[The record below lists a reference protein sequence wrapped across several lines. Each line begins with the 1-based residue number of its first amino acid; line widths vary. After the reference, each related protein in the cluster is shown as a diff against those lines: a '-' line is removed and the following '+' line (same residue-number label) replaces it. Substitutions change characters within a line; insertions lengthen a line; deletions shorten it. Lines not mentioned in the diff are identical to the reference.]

1 MNLLRNG
8 RLLMTFV
15 FLSQCWLSPAR
26 CENSPP
32 AGQCPDPPKQFH
44 LEIAKQYEAGKA
56 FDKATKEFLAAG
68 ESSCEGVRREAAE
81 GLKRMPITA
90 DSELE
95 LGLFYESQGLW
106 TEADAHFSKAAEI
119 TDSPEVRHAAF
130 DGLWRVNNA
139 QNRIAHRTMDFSDFW
154 SGIVGRVVGAVAVI
168 WVVIVII
175 ATMFGNHRALLVHPF
190 EGQKE
195 TAEQVSVAF
204 PAVQAHVSSV
214 FGTVTLPEVVRTVYP
229 FISPRL
235 GEMLPDQPF
244 ELGGVKLQNLSYVV
258 RLFARPRFEVYGG
271 VLKGESSD
279 SHLVYAQIWRRW
291 MWLTSKMVA
300 VVSRNVPIA
309 DPGHAELQ
317 VFVYDVLLK
326 AHESLRT

>member
-1 MNLLRNG
+1 MKLLSTV
-8 RLLMTFV
+8 RLLMV
-15 FLSQCWLSPAR
+15 SVVLSQCWGSQGWCNSLPA
-26 CENSPP
+26 P
-32 AGQCPDPPKQFH
+32 GQCPDPPKQFH
-44 LEIAKQYEAGKA
+44 LQIAKQYEAEKA
-56 FDKATKEFLAAG
+56 FDKARKEFLAAG
-68 ESSCEGVRREAAE
+68 ESSCEGVRREAVA
-81 GLKRMPITA
+81 GIKRMPVTP

-106 TEADAHFSKAAEI
+106 TEANAHFSKAAEI
-119 TDSPEVRHAAF
+119 TDSPEVRRSAF

-154 SGIVGRVVGAVAVI
+154 SAIVGRVIGAIAVI

-175 ATMFGNHRALLVHPF
+175 ATMVGNHGALLVHPF

-214 FGTVTLPEVVRTVYP
+214 FGTVMLPEVVRTVYP
-229 FISPRL
+229 FVSPRL

-291 MWLTSKMVA
+291 MWLTSKMVT
-300 VVSRNVPIA
+300 VVSRNVPVA
-309 DPGHAELQ
+309 DPGNAELQ
-317 VFVYDVLLK
+317 LFVYDVLLK
-326 AHESLRT
+326 AHETLGT